1 MYKTIHVETAG
12 TLPALI
18 AESDKYE
25 ITELTVTGNLDN
37 ADMGYIKDM
46 ADDKLSVLDLSG
58 AEIVNNTIAT
68 SAFYDCRTITRVK
81 IPNSIISIG
90 QNAFGRCDSLTSLT
104 IPGGVTE
111 IGKGA
116 MEHCTDLMEIIVLEE
131 NEHYSAINGVLF
143 DKKKNT
149 LIRYPQAK
157 TDTSYSIPDSVT
169 SVEESAFDGCENL
182 MHITIPNSVI
192 HIEKSAFSDCNSLTH
207 ISIPDN
213 VTSIEI
219 ETFSGCNDL
228 TQVIIPDSVTHI
240 EEKAFSFCSSLIHIT
255 IPKNVSMIEL
265 GAFGFCER
273 LEGYFVSEE
282 NAYYSAIDGVL
293 FNKEKTALIH
303 YPIAKPGVSYIIPDS
318 VTNIDKFVFVHCSI
332 LAHLTIPES
341 VTFVDPIAFLRC
353 ESIMEFIVSEKNAH
367 YSTIDGVLFDKEKTT
382 FVRYPRAKPD
392 ASYIIPD
399 SVTSIGEYAFEGC
412 LNLKRIAIPN
422 SVTEIRKGAFDS
434 CRNLSAITIPE
445 SVSLMSIFAFWY
457 CANLKE
463 IHNKNP
469 VPQVVEKWG
478 HRLNTRTCR
487 LYVPKGSYDAYRNAE
502 GWGKF
507 TEIIEE

>member
-25 ITELTVTGNLDN
+25 ITELTVTGNLND

-46 ADDKLSVLDLSG
+46 AEDILSVLDMSG
-58 AEIVNNTIAT
+58 AEIVNNTIVT
-68 SAFYDCRTITRVK
+68 SAFYDCRSLTRVK
-81 IPNSIISIG
+81 IPNNIISIG
-90 QNAFGRCDSLTSLT
+90 QNAFGRCDSLTGLT

-116 MEHCTDLMEIIVLEE
+116 MEHCADLMEIIVSEE
-131 NEHYSAINGVLF
+131 NEHYSAIDGVLF
-143 DKKKNT
+143 DKNKTT

-157 TDTSYSIPDSVT
+157 ADTSYAIPDSVT
-169 SVEESAFDGCENL
+169 SIEESAFDGCENL
-182 MHITIPNSVI
+182 MNITIPNSVI
-192 HIEKSAFSDCNSLTH
+192 HIEKSAFSNCCSLTH

-213 VTSIEI
+213 VTSIEK
-219 ETFSGCNDL
+219 EMFSGCNDL
-228 TQVIIPDSVTHI
+228 AQVIIPDSVTHI
-240 EEKAFSFCSSLIHIT
+240 EENAFSFCTSLIHTT

-265 GAFGFCER
+265 NTFGFCDS
-273 LEGYFVSEE
+273 LEGHLVSEE

-318 VTNIDKFVFVHCSI
+318 VTNIDKYSFEHCSI
-332 LAHLTIPES
+332 LAHLTIPDS
-341 VTFVDPIAFLRC
+341 VNFIDPNAFLRC
-353 ESIMEFIVSEKNAH
+353 GGLIEYIVSEKNA
-367 YSTIDGVLFDKEKTT
+367 YFSAIDGVLFDKKKTT
-382 FVRYPRAKPD
+382 LIRYPKAKPGI
-392 ASYIIPD
+392 SYIIPD
-399 SVTSIGEYAFEGC
+399 SITSIGESAFEGC
-412 LNLKRIAIPN
+412 TNLTRITIPN
-422 SVTEIRKGAFDS
+422 SVTEIRKCAFDS
-434 CRNLSAITIPE
+434 CLNLTTLTIPD
-445 SVSLMSIFAFWY
+445 SVSLMSIFALWH
-457 CANLKE
+457 CVNLKE

-487 LYVPKGSYDAYRNAE
+487 LYVPKGSYSAYKNAE

-507 TEIIEE
+507 AEIIEE